1 MLSLSTST
9 EKGFGF
15 FVVVFEVQSHVP
27 FVLPS
32 IMNHESDVDHSI
44 DRRTEI
50 VVFRAFAE
58 MTQLNDQQ
66 VARRSNLY

>member
-1 MLSLSTST
+1 
-9 EKGFGF
+9 
-15 FVVVFEVQSHVP
+15 
-27 FVLPS
+27 
-32 IMNHESDVDHSI
+32 MNHESDVDDSI